1 MDLRYTDGGTRLD
14 YVMTKPTTRGIETG
28 VLLFSGGR
36 DSTIAAV
43 RLAKELRK
51 LTLVTITS
59 GHLVALGNVKS
70 RLHELSSILPEN
82 TEWVHAVVKQ
92 EPLTFD
98 SLLSLSHSL
107 PMPEMPRDL
116 KSCLPCHL
124 SYIRIAFEVAN
135 REKAKYIATGYTSY
149 QSNWLEQTPHA
160 ITRLRQVLKKHSI
173 ELLLP
178 SLPVLSKEDARG
190 VLRSYNLSDDSLEQ
204 TCLKQQFNDQL
215 VTMDEMTREV
225 DVWAEHLDQALATS
239 LSEDFQINAPI
250 TISEVDSDDNR

>member
-116 KSCLPCHL
+116 KSCLPC
-124 SYIRIAFEVAN
+124 

-190 VLRSYNLSDDSLEQ
+190 VLRSYNLFDDSLEQ
-204 TCLKQQFNDQL
+204 ICLKQQFNDQL